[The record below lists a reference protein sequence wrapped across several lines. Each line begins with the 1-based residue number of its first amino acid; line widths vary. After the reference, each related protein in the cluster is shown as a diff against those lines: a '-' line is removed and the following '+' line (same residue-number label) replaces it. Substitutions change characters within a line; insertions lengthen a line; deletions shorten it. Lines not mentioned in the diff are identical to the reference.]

1 MSLSEKR
8 SICQWLK
15 SVKFPDGYASNISR
29 CANITDGKISGM
41 KSHDCHVMLQLLPI
55 ALRGFLSKDV
65 CSALTE
71 LSLFFK
77 ELCSETLRLQV
88 LEQLEKDIALILC
101 KLEMIF
107 PPSFFD
113 VMVHLA
119 IHLAHEA
126 IIAGPVR
133 YRWMYPIER
142 YFHLIFS

>member
-1 MSLSEKR
+1 MFR
-8 SICQWLK
+8 I
-15 SVKFPDGYASNISR
+15 
-29 CANITDGKISGM
+29 
-41 KSHDCHVMLQLLPI
+41 
-55 ALRGFLSKDV
+55 
-65 CSALTE
+65 E

-77 ELCSETLRLQV
+77 ELCSETLQLQV